1 MTKREKKKQDF
12 NANIWMLH
20 DQKSIKTLN
29 KIYAA
34 TCINIA
40 CVVHF
45 KFNDDISKFVKYY
58 INVKRHMALAARRR
72 LTKEQAARFASVRKQ
87 YNSFFG
93 RIYGTNNSLNAK
105 ILKFNK

>member
-1 MTKREKKKQDF
+1 MTKNEKKKQDF

-29 KIYAA
+29 KIYA
-34 TCINIA
+34 TICINIA
-40 CVVHF
+40 CVVHI

-58 INVKRHMALAARRR
+58 INVKRHMALAARRQ
-72 LTKEQAARFASVRKQ
+72 LTKEQSASFVIIRKQ

-93 RIYGTNNSLNAK
+93 RMHGKNISLNA
-105 ILKFNK
+105 